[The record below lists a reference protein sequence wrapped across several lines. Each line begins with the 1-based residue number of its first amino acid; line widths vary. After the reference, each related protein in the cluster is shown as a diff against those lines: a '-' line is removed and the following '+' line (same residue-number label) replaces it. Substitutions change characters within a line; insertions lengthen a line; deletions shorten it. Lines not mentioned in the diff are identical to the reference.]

1 MYNTRS
7 RGRVASAGSAR
18 PHLGMGVRAPP
29 VTASQV
35 TPSQAIALIDDEVVP
50 ETELLGDDD
59 IMISIIVDDDRIFD
73 AFEDDNAEDL
83 EATQPPILTPINP
96 EDLRHVYSILF
107 SIK

>member
-7 RGRVASAGSAR
+7 RGRVTSAGSTR
-18 PHLGMGVRAPP
+18 PHFGMGARAPP
-29 VTASQV
+29 VAASQV
-35 TPSQAIALIDDEVVP
+35 TPSQTTALVDDEVVP